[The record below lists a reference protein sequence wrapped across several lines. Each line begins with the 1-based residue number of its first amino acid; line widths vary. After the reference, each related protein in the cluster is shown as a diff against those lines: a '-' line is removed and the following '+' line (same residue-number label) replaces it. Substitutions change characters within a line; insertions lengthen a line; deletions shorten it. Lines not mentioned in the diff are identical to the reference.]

1 MNVPEMVNSD
11 ATPAQSPAAG
21 PEGSAAIDV
30 AHLIKLYKT
39 TRAVDDV
46 SFRIARGSITGLL
59 GGNGAG
65 KTTTIAM
72 IMGLVLPTSGRVQV
86 LGHAMPEQ
94 SAEVLGRMNFES
106 PYVDMPM
113 RLTVRQN
120 LTIFGRLYAVKNLAE
135 RIEQLASDLDLKDFL
150 DRANG
155 KLSAGQKTRVALA
168 KALINQPELLLLDEP
183 TASLDPDTADWVRQH
198 LQDYRK
204 AHDAT
209 ILLASHNMLEVER
222 LCDRV
227 IIMKRGRIE
236 DDDSPDQIMARYNRT
251 TLEEVF
257 LDVARGRTQ
266 GGDAMS
272 EIAAHRGIS
281 AHRIQAMVLRYWY
294 LLMSSWPRLLE
305 LIYWP
310 ALQIITW
317 GFLQNY
323 ISQNDSFFARAGGT
337 LIGAVILWD
346 ILFRGQLGFSISF
359 LEEMWARNLGNL
371 MMSPLK
377 PIEFLISLMIM
388 SLIRLAIGVIPMTLL
403 ALFFFDFNFFA
414 IGLPLI
420 AFFCNLIFTS
430 WSVGI
435 FVSGL
440 VLRNG
445 LGAES
450 IVWTLMFGLM
460 PLACIYY
467 PVAVLPGWLQAI
479 AWTLPPT
486 YVFEGMRALLIDR
499 VFRADLMVWSL
510 GINAVL
516 FVASFAIF
524 LALLRSAKHHGSLL
538 GGGE

>member
-1 MNVPEMVNSD
+1 MSAV
-11 ATPAQSPAAG
+11 ASP
-21 PEGSAAIDV
+21 
-30 AHLIKLYKT
+30 H
-39 TRAVDDV
+39 
-46 SFRIARGSITGLL
+46 
-59 GGNGAG
+59 
-65 KTTTIAM
+65 
-72 IMGLVLPTSGRVQV
+72 
-86 LGHAMPEQ
+86 
-94 SAEVLGRMNFES
+94 
-106 PYVDMPM
+106 
-113 RLTVRQN
+113 
-120 LTIFGRLYAVKNLAE
+120 
-135 RIEQLASDLDLKDFL
+135 
-150 DRANG
+150 
-155 KLSAGQKTRVALA
+155 
-168 KALINQPELLLLDEP
+168 
-183 TASLDPDTADWVRQH
+183 
-198 LQDYRK
+198 
-204 AHDAT
+204 
-209 ILLASHNMLEVER
+209 
-222 LCDRV
+222 
-227 IIMKRGRIE
+227 
-236 DDDSPDQIMARYNRT
+236 
-251 TLEEVF
+251 
-257 LDVARGRTQ
+257 
-266 GGDAMS
+266 
-272 EIAAHRGIS
+272 GIS

-323 ISQNDSFFARAGGT
+323 IAQNDNFFARAGGT

-430 WSVGI
+430 WSIGI

-450 IVWTLMFGLM
+450 IVWTLMFGVM
-460 PLACIYY
+460 PLACVYY
-467 PVAVLPGWLQAI
+467 PVAVLPAWLQSI
-479 AWTLPPT
+479 AWMLPPT
-486 YVFEGMRALLIDR
+486 YVFEGMRALLTDHT
-499 VFRADLMVWSL
+499 FRSDLMIWSL
-510 GINAVL
+510 GINAGL
-516 FVASFAIF
+516 FAASFATF
-524 LALLRSAKHHGSLL
+524 LALLRSAKRVGSLL